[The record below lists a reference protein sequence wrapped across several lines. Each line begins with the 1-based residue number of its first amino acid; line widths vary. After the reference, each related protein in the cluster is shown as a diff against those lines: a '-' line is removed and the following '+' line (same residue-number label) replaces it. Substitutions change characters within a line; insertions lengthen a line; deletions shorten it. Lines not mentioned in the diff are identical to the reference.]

1 MLLIQNCQS
10 KIFPFFSDVKGTTE
24 NIMTGWV
31 FVPAPGP
38 SFGSRPWVRPPVLT
52 PTLASN
58 LYLPVL
64 VPDLYLLD
72 LAPNLRLPILAPNL
86 YLPTLV
92 FNIITGLE
100 PEFCIYRA
108 CLLNLCL
115 YLRRW
120 PTIDIYLL
128 IGSSSSGSFNSS
140 SSSNFFGIDNTNICM
155 PILVN

>member
-1 MLLIQNCQS
+1 
-10 KIFPFFSDVKGTTE
+10 
-24 NIMTGWV
+24 MTGWV

-38 SFGSRPWVRPPVLT
+38 FFGSQPWLRPPVLT

-72 LAPNLRLPILAPNL
+72 LAPNLRLPILAPKL

-92 FNIITGLE
+92 FNIITGLA
-100 PEFCIYRA
+100 PEFWIYRA

-155 PILVN
+155 PSLVN

>member
-38 SFGSRPWVRPPVLT
+38 FLGSRPWVRPPVLT

-72 LAPNLRLPILAPNL
+72 L
-86 YLPTLV
+86 V

-115 YLRRW
+115 YLRPW

-140 SSSNFFGIDNTNICM
+140 SSNFFGIDNTNICM